1 MDFVAAW
8 KASSIVLT
16 GGFGVLGLLKDFK
29 DKETHKVT
37 TWGYVSL
44 AGILLSTILG
54 VAAQLKEASDDASKA
69 LRLAQKTDIT
79 LNEIERGLYRLEDP
93 RVVLTFE
100 VPCEDDRY
108 KTFCKELR
116 KNDPKQDEVFAQNWI
131 GWPHKRQL
139 LAEVNFFA
147 NRKDAER
154 FETSPSSNWGDG
166 DLSMLVMGA
175 LKSEG
180 ETLSAI
186 PDENGHV
193 EVKLV
198 CRKPEIIKNNG
209 KFASVRDFKDVTGVI
224 SITRPYPDDLGD
236 LRLIGFGIGTK
247 AGQTIGTYNGFGKE
261 LERRTTAADTLW
273 VYHFPPA

>member
-1 MDFVAAW
+1 MDFVTAW

-69 LRLAQKTDIT
+69 FRLAQKTDIT

-100 VPCEDDRY
+100 VPCGDDRY

-116 KNDPKQDEVFAQNWI
+116 KNDPNQDEVFAQNWI
-131 GWPHKRQL
+131 GWPSKRQL
-139 LAEVNFFA
+139 LAEVNFFV
-147 NRKDAER
+147 NSKDADR
-154 FETSPSSNWGDG
+154 FETDPSSAWGDG
-166 DLSMLVMGA
+166 DLSMIVQGA

-186 PDENGHV
+186 PDDKGHV

-198 CRKPEIIKNNG
+198 DSKPEIIKNNG
-209 KFASVRDFKDVTGVI
+209 KFASVRDFENATGVF
-224 SITRPYPDDLGD
+224 SYTALEPYD
-236 LRLIGFGIGTK
+236 LRLIGFGLETKSGQRIG
-247 AGQTIGTYNGFGKE
+247 AYNGFGKE
-261 LERRTTAADTLW
+261 LERRTTAVDTLW